1 MSRRE
6 HTSQHYELQLRKIR
20 DRLLVMSGK
29 VERSIHEAM
38 RALVERSP
46 SLAEE
51 VIARDDEI
59 DQMELEIDDLA
70 LQTLALE
77 QPVAGDLRFLATVL
91 KIVRDIE
98 RVGDI
103 GVNSAE
109 RAREILAEPELKP
122 LVDLPIMAQ
131 LAEESLKKSL
141 DAFVNGDVGLAERVI
156 REDKKLDYMYEQI
169 LRELL
174 TYMLEDPHTI
184 SRCVKLVFIAKGL
197 ERVGDHAA
205 NIAEMVVFLVR
216 GKDIRHGTGVDS

>member
-1 MSRRE
+1 LSRRE

-109 RAREILAEPELKP
+109 RAREILTEPELKP

-131 LAEESLKKSL
+131 MAEESLKKSL
-141 DAFVNGDVGLAERVI
+141 DAFVNGDVELAERVI

-184 SRCVKLVFIAKGL
+184 SRGVKLVFIAKGL